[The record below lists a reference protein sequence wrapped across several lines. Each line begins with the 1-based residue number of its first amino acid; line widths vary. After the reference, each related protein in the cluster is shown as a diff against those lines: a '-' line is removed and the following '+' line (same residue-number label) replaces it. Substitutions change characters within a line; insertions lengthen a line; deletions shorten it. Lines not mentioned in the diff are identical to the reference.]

1 MIEVSLTKWV
11 ISGRATAS
19 PPIAHAVTQ
28 KKETPQVS
36 GAMAFKSRNLM
47 LETTKGSP
55 IGTMVYIIEEE
66 SLLVR
71 VNAGWQYVAVS
82 LNIRSFN

>member
-1 MIEVSLTKWV
+1 MRKNALKLQIVL
-11 ISGRATAS
+11 GRSTDS

-28 KKETPQVS
+28 KETPIPNS

-47 LETTKGSP
+47 LEHTKNSP

-82 LNIRSFN
+82 NLFTL